1 MLREYQKRSGVTVN
15 AVYDT
20 EETKSTGL
28 ANRLLAEKARPQ
40 ADVFWSNEPVRTL
53 VLKSRDVLA
62 PYRSPSAQGIPA
74 VLVDPEGYWTGFSA
88 RIRVIAYNTT
98 LVKPDEAPRSVF
110 DLADPKWRGQ
120 VAIADPRFG
129 STSFHVAA
137 LYALAGD
144 EKMDDFFRRLK
155 ANGVRVVDGNSVVR
169 DLVARG
175 EVKVGLTDTDDV
187 NVAIED
193 GQPIAMV
200 LPDKDGL
207 GVPVMPNMVSLI
219 ANAPHPDEGRKLVDY
234 LLSADVERQL
244 AQSEAV
250 QIPLHAGV
258 PGSEEHPGDR
268 HLQADDARLRE
279 GRRAGSRT
287 RRGAS
292 PTFSDSEP
300 LRGQDE
306 RRARSMWGWRSS
318 RTVVIGVGGV
328 RSLRL
333 LSPAARLPVATS
345 LTGMSAAAMALLLDA
360 RQRTCWPTRPYWA
373 RRAALSTAI
382 GAPLGITLARVPLK
396 RKNALRVVLAAPMLL
411 PPYVVALAWTY
422 FGPACSR
429 RSSTAMS
436 RRRGPTA
443 CRRRSSC

>member
-1 MLREYQKRSGVTVN
+1 MFSVRRLVSIEICVVLAALGPAACRSSEPSSDAGRQVTVYVSTDRVFSEPVLREYEKRSGVTVN

-28 ANRLLAEKARPQ
+28 ANRLLAEKARPL

-62 PYRSPSAQGIPA
+62 PYKSPSAQGIPS
-74 VLVDPEGYWTGFSA
+74 VLVDPDGYWTGFSA

-98 LVKPDEAPRSVF
+98 SVKPGEAPRSIF
-110 DLADPKWRGQ
+110 DLADAKWRGQ
-120 VAIADPRFG
+120 VAMADPRFG

-137 LYALAGD
+137 LYALAGN

-219 ANAPHPDEGRKLVDY
+219 ADAPHPEEGRKLVDY
-234 LLSADVERQL
+234 LLSADVERRL

-250 QIPLHAGV
+250 QIPLHSGVEGPRNIPPIDTFKPMTLDYAKAAGRV
-258 PGSEEHPGDR
+258 E
-268 HLQADDARLRE
+268 DATTRL
-279 GRRAGSRT
+279 AG
-287 RRGAS
+287 
-292 PTFSDSEP
+292 
-300 LRGQDE
+300 
-306 RRARSMWGWRSS
+306 
-318 RTVVIGVGGV
+318 I
-328 RSLRL
+328 
-333 LSPAARLPVATS
+333 
-345 LTGMSAAAMALLLDA
+345 
-360 RQRTCWPTRPYWA
+360 
-373 RRAALSTAI
+373 
-382 GAPLGITLARVPLK
+382 LGL
-396 RKNALRVVLAAPMLL
+396 
-411 PPYVVALAWTY
+411 
-422 FGPACSR
+422 
-429 RSSTAMS
+429 
-436 RRRGPTA
+436 
-443 CRRRSSC
+443 

>member
-1 MLREYQKRSGVTVN
+1 MASVIRPLSVQVCVVLAALGSGACRSPEPTPGAGRQVTVYVSTDRVFSEPVLREYEKRFGVTVN

-28 ANRLLAEKARPQ
+28 ANRLLAEKTRPQ

-53 VLKSRDVLA
+53 LLKSRDVLA
-62 PYRSPSAQGIPA
+62 SYKSPSAQGIPP
-74 VLVDPEGYWTGFSA
+74 VLVDPDGFWTGFSA
-88 RIRVIAYNTT
+88 RIRVIACNTT

-187 NVAIED
+187 NVALEN

-219 ANAPHPDEGRKLVDY
+219 ASAPHPDEARKLVDY
-234 LLSADVERQL
+234 LLSPDVERQL

-250 QIPLHAGV
+250 QIPLHPGV
-258 PGSEEHPGDR
+258 QGPKNIPAIDTFKPMTLDYAKAANRVE
-268 HLQADDARLRE
+268 DA
-279 GRRAGSRT
+279 T
-287 RRGAS
+287 RRLA
-292 PTFSDSEP
+292 
-300 LRGQDE
+300 
-306 RRARSMWGWRSS
+306 
-318 RTVVIGVGGV
+318 VI
-328 RSLRL
+328 
-333 LSPAARLPVATS
+333 
-345 LTGMSAAAMALLLDA
+345 
-360 RQRTCWPTRPYWA
+360 
-373 RRAALSTAI
+373 
-382 GAPLGITLARVPLK
+382 LGL
-396 RKNALRVVLAAPMLL
+396 
-411 PPYVVALAWTY
+411 
-422 FGPACSR
+422 
-429 RSSTAMS
+429 
-436 RRRGPTA
+436 
-443 CRRRSSC
+443 

>member
-1 MLREYQKRSGVTVN
+1 MTQVMRLVAIQTFAVLAAVGLGACRSSESPPTAARQVTVYVSTDRVFSEPVLKEYETRSGITVN

-53 VLKSRDVLA
+53 VLKSRGVLA
-62 PYRSPSAQGIPA
+62 SYKSPSAEGIPS
-74 VLVDPEGYWTGFSA
+74 VLVDPDGYWTGFSA

-98 LVKPDEAPRSVF
+98 LVKEEEAPRSIF
-110 DLADPKWRGQ
+110 DLAEPKWRGQ

-144 EKMDDFFRRLK
+144 EKMDDFFRRLN

-187 NVAIED
+187 NVALEN

-207 GVPVMPNMVSLI
+207 GVPVMPNMVSLV
-219 ANAPHPDEGRKLVDY
+219 ANAPHLDEARKLVDY
-234 LLSADVERQL
+234 LLSPDVERQL

-250 QIPLHAGV
+250 QIPLHSGV
-258 PGSEEHPGDR
+258 PGPKNIPAIDTFKPMTLDYAKAANRVEDVTKR
-268 HLQADDARLRE
+268 LAD
-279 GRRAGSRT
+279 
-287 RRGAS
+287 
-292 PTFSDSEP
+292 
-300 LRGQDE
+300 
-306 RRARSMWGWRSS
+306 
-318 RTVVIGVGGV
+318 I
-328 RSLRL
+328 
-333 LSPAARLPVATS
+333 
-345 LTGMSAAAMALLLDA
+345 
-360 RQRTCWPTRPYWA
+360 
-373 RRAALSTAI
+373 
-382 GAPLGITLARVPLK
+382 LGL
-396 RKNALRVVLAAPMLL
+396 
-411 PPYVVALAWTY
+411 
-422 FGPACSR
+422 
-429 RSSTAMS
+429 
-436 RRRGPTA
+436 
-443 CRRRSSC
+443 